1 MYAEEQGTFSF
12 GAVVPSQTGKLG
24 VAERLKISNHNK
36 IKCVVKF
43 SLTMRGIDEGKTEET
58 GAAFRIQPASIELP
72 PHEHRY
78 VTVYFKPN
86 EMRSYTAAFEAN
98 VEDALVTVSDDARH
112 NLETGD
118 YVTFTEIKG
127 LTELNGC
134 EPRRVTVKSPYT
146 FTIGSTMGMN
156 AYERGGLANQVK
168 MPSKHKFKSLQESLV
183 QPGEFL
189 MSDFGKFFS
198 GKSYG

>member
-12 GAVVPSQTGKLG
+12 GAVVPSQSGKLG

-43 SLTMRGIDEGKTEET
+43 SLTMRGVDEGKTEET

-78 VTVYFKPN
+78 VTVYFKPS

-98 VEDALVTVSDDARH
+98 VEDGTEPRTRQLRFDVTGEGTLPCVTVAQPTAVDTGFSDD
-112 NLETGD
+112 
-118 YVTFTEIKG
+118 
-127 LTELNGC
+127 
-134 EPRRVTVKSPYT
+134 
-146 FTIGSTMGMN
+146 
-156 AYERGGLANQVK
+156 
-168 MPSKHKFKSLQESLV
+168 
-183 QPGEFL
+183 
-189 MSDFGKFFS
+189 
-198 GKSYG
+198 